1 MNYIA
6 LLRGINVG
14 GKNKIKMADLKQVL
28 NQLQLENISTYIQS
42 GNVLFN
48 SKEKDKTKLENKIS
62 NSIKVHFDIDV
73 PVIVKTQ
80 IEILDILEKNPFSA
94 AEDLGA
100 NKIYFVILKN
110 TPTKENIAIMQSY
123 SFENETFYFTP
134 SCVYLRCGL
143 GAGKAKCN
151 NNFFESKLKVGA
163 TSRNYRTMCKLR
175 DFSIN

>member
-14 GKNKIKMADLKQVL
+14 GKNKIKMADLKLVL
-28 NQLQLENISTYIQS
+28 NKSGLKNSSTYIQS

-48 SKEKDKTKLENKIS
+48 SEETDKKLLENKIAK
-62 NSIKVHFDIDV
+62 SIKDHFNMDV
-73 PVIVKTQ
+73 PIIVKTRN
-80 IEILDILEKNPFSA
+80 EILEILEKNPFSE
-94 AEDLGA
+94 AEDLAA

-110 TPTKENIAIMQSY
+110 TPTKENIAKMKSY
-123 SFENETFYFTP
+123 GFENETFYYTP
-134 SCVYLRCGL
+134 SCVYLRCSL

-163 TSRNYRTMCKLR
+163 TSRNYRTLCNLR
-175 DFSIN
+175 DFPIN